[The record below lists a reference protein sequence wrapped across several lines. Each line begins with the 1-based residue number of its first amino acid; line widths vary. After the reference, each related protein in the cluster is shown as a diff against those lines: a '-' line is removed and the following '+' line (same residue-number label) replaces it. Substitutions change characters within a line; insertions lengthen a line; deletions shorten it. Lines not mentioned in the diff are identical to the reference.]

1 MTAKERITVA
11 LSEGESNA
19 VSLFELIRISG
30 LDNRSTRLLIE
41 QLRREGFV
49 ICSSERGYYLPADA
63 DELRRYV
70 SKERRRADSITETL
84 APAAALLEE
93 WGG

>member
-1 MTAKERITVA
+1 MTAKERIAAA
-11 LSEGESNA
+11 LSEGENSA